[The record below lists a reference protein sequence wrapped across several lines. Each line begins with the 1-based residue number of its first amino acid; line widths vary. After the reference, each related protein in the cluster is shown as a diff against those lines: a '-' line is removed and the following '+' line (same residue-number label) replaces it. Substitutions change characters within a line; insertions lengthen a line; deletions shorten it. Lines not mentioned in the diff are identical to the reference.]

1 MEKEKIIT
9 IVLVVVLVLA
19 VGSIIYTY
27 DFDEASS
34 LDSANIEPDSSQG
47 TVQLVIL
54 ENTGSSSSS
63 GGENE

>member
-1 MEKEKIIT
+1 MGKENLMTII
-9 IVLVVVLVLA
+9 LVVVLVLA

-54 ENTGSSSSS
+54 ENTIGSSSS

>member
-1 MEKEKIIT
+1 MGKENLMTII
-9 IVLVVVLVLA
+9 LVVVLVLA

-27 DFDEASS
+27 DSNEGSS

-54 ENTGSSSSS
+54 ENTIGSSSS